1 MNYPYHLDFSQ
12 RLVMKT
18 SQMDWTP
25 SPVAGVE
32 RIMLERES
40 SESGRATSLVRYAP
54 KIFFNEH
61 THPDGEKILVLSGEF
76 CDEHGRYPRGKWIRS
91 PHLSVHHPYVEQEAI
106 ILVKTGHLI

>member
-25 SPVAGVE
+25 SPVAGVD

-40 SESGRATSLVRYAP
+40 SESGRASSLGVMPQKYFSANTLIRV
-54 KIFFNEH
+54 
-61 THPDGEKILVLSGEF
+61 EKKFWFAVVSSVMSTDVIREVHGYEVLI
-76 CDEHGRYPRGKWIRS
+76 Y
-91 PHLSVHHPYVEQEAI
+91 LSITLTWSKRPSF
-106 ILVKTGHLI
+106 L